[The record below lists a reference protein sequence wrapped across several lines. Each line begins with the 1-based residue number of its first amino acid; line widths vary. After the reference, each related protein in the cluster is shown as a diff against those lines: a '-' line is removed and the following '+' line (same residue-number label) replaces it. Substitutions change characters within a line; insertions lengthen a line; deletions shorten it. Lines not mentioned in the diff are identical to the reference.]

1 MYFKTADLNRPIDF
15 KFDPVYFENR
25 PMDSGLIEE
34 VYPARGPARPLNSVG
49 QYLAREHAVG

>member
-1 MYFKTADLNRPIDF
+1 MFIKTADLNHPIDF

-25 PMDSGLIEE
+25 PMDSGLIKE
-34 VYPARGPARPLNSVG
+34 VYPARGMPRLLNSVG

>member
-34 VYPARGPARPLNSVG
+34 VYPVRELARPLNSVG
-49 QYLAREHAVG
+49 HWPSMQ